1 MATASRGAPLQL
13 PPAKSVIVYRNGD
26 PFFTGRRFLIN
37 KQVSTFDTFLNQV
50 TKGINAP
57 FGAVRNIYTPK
68 QGHRVLDLDDLENG
82 ASYVAAGV
90 EKFKTLDYLQI
101 TTKKPQKKTNEM
113 IRPVVHSRIVV
124 SARWRKYNYE
134 PCTINIFTN
143 GDLLIPPVRLLLPK
157 YIIQDWN
164 RVLALITEKV
174 HLRTGAVQRLCTLDG
189 RSLLGAAELD
199 NHQHYVAVGSEK
211 FKKLPYYQALSKKI
225 TGRETQG
232 FHSDLLPPIRRGRK
246 VRERFE
252 LQHISQGGSSDS
264 GMLAS
269 PQQSEGD
276 SSHSTTDGQV
286 LVGLPQTVQGQSKD
300 LEAKPSREKNSI
312 FRAKPMKVKHHKH
325 STGPLAEYEDNGV
338 FKAQDTR
345 KETQGAAEVPAE
357 IVYEEEIPPYDDNM
371 STNHKEDLHYEVDG
385 YENRREQWNDPNG
398 WTGDEDGLVEDVQKY
413 NKSKED
419 SLYNNV
425 DRNTLILGN
434 SNALPSGTDG
444 VFHGEEENPGKKRS
458 RPAHDDK
465 VAGVTSEQKSL
476 QSAQKETVSHES
488 ATWQELAEKQENV
501 DEVSELEKAPK
512 GQEKFRKL
520 FGFHCRRSA
529 KTKGRSFRCTDLM
542 VIKITNE
549 ESLPCSRP

>member
-345 KETQGAAEVPAE
+345 KETQGAAEVREDADMRVDLPIDQVPAE

-529 KTKGRSFRCTDLM
+529 KTKDGYKDN
-542 VIKITNE
+542 K
-549 ESLPCSRP
+549 

>member
-1 MATASRGAPLQL
+1 MRVRERITRENVKGMATSSRGAPLQL
-13 PPAKSVIVYRNGD
+13 PAAKSVIVYRNGD

-68 QGHRVLDLDDLENG
+68 EGHKVFDLDDLENG
-82 ASYVAAGV
+82 GSYVAAGV

-113 IRPVVHSRIVV
+113 IRPVVHSRILV

-157 YIIQDWN
+157 YTVQDWN

-189 RSLLGAAELD
+189 RALLGAAELD
-199 NHQHYVAVGSEK
+199 NNQYYVAVGSEK

-225 TGRETQG
+225 TSRETQG
-232 FHSDLLPPIRRGRK
+232 LHSDLLPPIRRGRK
-246 VRERFE
+246 VRGRFE
-252 LQHISQGGSSDS
+252 LQQISHGGSSDS
-264 GMLAS
+264 GLLAS

-286 LVGLPQTVQGQSKD
+286 GPPQSVQGQPKD
-300 LEAKPSREKNSI
+300 LEAKPSREKNPI

-325 STGPLAEYEDNGV
+325 STDPLTDYEDNGV
-338 FKAQDTR
+338 FKAQDPR
-345 KETQGAAEVPAE
+345 KETQGAAEVREDADMRVDLPIDQIPAE
-357 IVYEEEIPPYDDNM
+357 IVHEEEIPSYDDTPFM
-371 STNHKEDLHYEVDG
+371 TNHKEDSHYEVDD

-398 WTGDEDGLVEDVQKY
+398 WTGDEDGLVENVQEY
-413 NKSKED
+413 NKTKED
-419 SLYNNV
+419 SLLNNV
-425 DRNTLILGN
+425 DHNAIILGN
-434 SNALPSGTDG
+434 SNALPSGTDELHSEQEDPRKEG
-444 VFHGEEENPGKKRS
+444 S
-458 RPAHDDK
+458 RPIHDGNT
-465 VAGVTSEQKSL
+465 AGVISEQKSL
-476 QSAQKETVSHES
+476 QSAQKDPVSHES
-488 ATWQELAEKQENV
+488 ETCQELAEKQEHI
-501 DEVSELEKAPK
+501 DEVSELEK
-512 GQEKFRKL
+512 
-520 FGFHCRRSA
+520 
-529 KTKGRSFRCTDLM
+529 M
-542 VIKITNE
+542 VTKITSE
-549 ESLPCSRP
+549 DSIPCSTP

>member
-1 MATASRGAPLQL
+1 MMERMVSCDETEGMATASRGAPLQL

-246 VRERFE
+246 
-252 LQHISQGGSSDS
+252 
-264 GMLAS
+264 
-269 PQQSEGD
+269 
-276 SSHSTTDGQV
+276 
-286 LVGLPQTVQGQSKD
+286 
-300 LEAKPSREKNSI
+300 
-312 FRAKPMKVKHHKH
+312 FR
-325 STGPLAEYEDNGV
+325 G
-338 FKAQDTR
+338 R
-345 KETQGAAEVPAE
+345 VPAE

-398 WTGDEDGLVEDVQKY
+398 WTGDEDGLVENVQKY
-413 NKSKED
+413 NKSEED

-434 SNALPSGTDG
+434 FNALPSGTDG
-444 VFHGEEENPGKKRS
+444 GFHGEEEDLGKKHS

-476 QSAQKETVSHES
+476 QSAQKESHES
-488 ATWQELAEKQENV
+488 AKWQELAEKQENV

-529 KTKGRSFRCTDLM
+529 KAKGRSFRCTDLM